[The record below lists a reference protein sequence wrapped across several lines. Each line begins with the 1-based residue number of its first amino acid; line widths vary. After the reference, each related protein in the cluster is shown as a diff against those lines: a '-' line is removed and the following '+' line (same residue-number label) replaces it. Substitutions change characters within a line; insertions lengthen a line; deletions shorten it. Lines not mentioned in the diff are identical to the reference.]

1 MERNQGL
8 EVEHREDGC
17 IFLHMREALPAYPAR
32 VTERLVHWAHHSPEA
47 TFLAERDGT
56 GWRRLSY
63 GQALQSIRRVAQ
75 GLLAR
80 DLSADRP
87 VMILSGNSIDHA
99 VLGLAC
105 LHIGVPYAPVSTAYS
120 LVSRDHAK
128 LRSLVA
134 LTTPG
139 LVFASGPA
147 FANSL
152 HAVIPPDAEAVADLA
167 TLMQPPTAAVDSAAD
182 LVGADTI
189 AKLLF
194 TSGSTGAPK
203 AVINTHRMLC
213 ANQAMIASQFR
224 FLAQEPPVLVDW
236 LPWSHTFGGNHNFNL
251 VLFNGGSLFI
261 DPGRPL
267 PGQFGATI
275 AALREVAPTLHLTV
289 PKAWDEL
296 APYLRDD
303 PALNRHFFSRLRVP
317 FYAAASLP
325 QPLWDELERLSAAAT
340 GKALPMI
347 TGLGS
352 TETAPMAL
360 ITDGLDGQAGRVG
373 LPVPGVKIKLAPV
386 DGKVEMRIKGPSIMP
401 GLWRDPA
408 RTAAAFD
415 DEGYYR
421 TGDALTWVDAAE
433 PGKGLRFDGRL
444 AEDFKLSTGTW
455 VSVGPLRNALIAA
468 LAPDVRDIVVAGH
481 GRDTLAVLAI
491 PYDPLIAADAVA
503 RGRIARI
510 LETLAEAA
518 GSASR
523 VTRLAFL
530 VDPLSLDAGEVTDK
544 GSVNHSAVLRNRA
557 AEVAALYR
565 DPPAAHLIC
574 VSAAPA
580 QA

>member
-1 MERNQGL
+1 MGINQGL
-8 EVEHREDGC
+8 QVEHRQDGC
-17 IFLHMREALPAYPAR
+17 TLLHTPEVLPPYPAR
-32 VTERLVHWAHHSPEA
+32 VTERLGHWARTTPGA

-63 GQALQSIRRVAQ
+63 GQALEDVRRVAQ

-80 DLSADRP
+80 GLSADRP

-105 LHIGVPYAPVSTAYS
+105 LHVGIAYAPVSTAYS
-120 LVSRDHAK
+120 LVSRDFAK
-128 LRSLVA
+128 LRSLMD

-139 LVFASGPA
+139 LIFGRGPA
-147 FANSL
+147 FADAL
-152 HAVIPPDAEAVADLA
+152 RAVTPPGAKTVDDL
-167 TLMQPPTAAVDSAAD
+167 TFLMQTPTAEVDIAAER
-182 LVGADTI
+182 VGEDTI

-213 ANQAMIASQFR
+213 SNQAMIASRFQFV
-224 FLAQEPPVLVDW
+224 AQEPPVLVDW

-267 PGQFGATI
+267 PGQFEATV
-275 AALREVAPTLHLTV
+275 AALREVAPTLHLAV

-296 APYLRDD
+296 APHLRAD
-303 PALNRHFFSRLRVP
+303 PAFNRHFYSRLRVP

-325 QPLWDELERLSAAAT
+325 QPLWDELERLSAEAT
-340 GKALPMI
+340 GRAVPMI

-352 TETAPMAL
+352 TETAPMAMMD
-360 ITDGLDGQAGRVG
+360 DGVNGQAGRVG
-373 LPVPGVKIKLAPV
+373 LPVPGVRIKLAPV
-386 DGKVEMRIKGPSIMP
+386 DGKLEMRIKGPSIMP
-401 GLWRDPA
+401 GFWRDPV

-421 TGDALTWVDAAE
+421 TGDALIWVDAAQ
-433 PGKGLRFDGRL
+433 PGQGLRFDGRL

-455 VSVGPLRNALIAA
+455 VSVGPLRTMLIAA
-468 LAPDVRDIVVAGH
+468 LAPDIREIVVAGH
-481 GRDTLAVLAI
+481 DRDALAVLAI
-491 PYDPLIAADAVA
+491 PYDPAIAGDPVA
-503 RGRIARI
+503 RGRIAGI
-510 LETLAEAA
+510 LRTLANTA
-518 GSASR
+518 GSAAR

-530 VDPLSLDAGEVTDK
+530 IDPLSLDAGEVTDK
-544 GSVNHSAVLRNRA
+544 GSVNQSALLRNRA
-557 AEVAALYR
+557 AEVAALYL
-565 DPPAAHLIC
+565 DPPAVHVMC
-574 VSAAPA
+574 VAAEPA
-580 QA
+580 LA